1 MLARYYLKMPSLE
14 HNGLWNQE
22 TRENV
27 HNREKQRVE
36 SSKTGWE
43 IHNEEYQI
51 RKLDDLKFLSDSQP
65 FFETNWIPH
74 EKNSIG
80 SRVFV
85 IAGLGEKQICCKVK
99 FAVHVFINGALIY
112 QIKYKTKK
120 T

>member
-27 HNREKQRVE
+27 HNREKRRAK

-43 IHNEEYQI
+43 IHNEEYQF

-65 FFETNWIPH
+65 FF
-74 EKNSIG
+74 KLG

>member
-14 HNGLWNQE
+14 HNGLWNQQ

-27 HNREKQRVE
+27 HNRGKRRAE

-43 IHNEEYQI
+43 IHNKEYQF

-65 FFETNWIPH
+65 FF
-74 EKNSIG
+74 KLG

>member
-1 MLARYYLKMPSLE
+1 MKSRNK
-14 HNGLWNQE
+14 G
-22 TRENV
+22 
-27 HNREKQRVE
+27 KC
-36 SSKTGWE
+36 
-43 IHNEEYQI
+43 
-51 RKLDDLKFLSDSQP
+51 SQP
-65 FFETNWIPH
+65 WETESGIFENWMRNTQRRIPIQEIGRFEIFVRLSAIFETNWIPH

-85 IAGLGEKQICCKVK
+85 IAGLGEKQIRCKVK

>member
-36 SSKTGWE
+36 SSKTGLE
-43 IHNEEYQI
+43 IHNEEYQFSQI
-51 RKLDDLKFLSDSQP
+51 FVRLSAI
-65 FFETNWIPH
+65 FETNWIPH